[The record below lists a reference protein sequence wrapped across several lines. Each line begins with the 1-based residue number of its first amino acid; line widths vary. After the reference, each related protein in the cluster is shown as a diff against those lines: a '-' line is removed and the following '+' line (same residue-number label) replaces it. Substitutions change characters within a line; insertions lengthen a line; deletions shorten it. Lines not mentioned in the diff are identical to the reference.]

1 MRRGDAE
8 VEQHAVQAVGG
19 GFPVR
24 KVGEAAAMDQH
35 ARVRAEL
42 VFGDRDRFGIL
53 VHEQQ
58 PASGAQALQHATR
71 MSAPPERAIQIRS
84 VLRSEEHTSELQSLM
99 RLSYAVFCLKNKT
112 NITNP
117 HLYTHQHGR

>member
-1 MRRGDAE
+1 
-8 VEQHAVQAVGG
+8 
-19 GFPVR
+19 
-24 KVGEAAAMDQH
+24 MDQH

-84 VLRSEEHTSELQSLM
+84 VLHHMQPFHDLRSEEHTSEVQSLM
-99 RLSYAVFCLKNKT
+99 RISYAVFCLKKKKQTTSSTYKALRNLSKR
-112 NITNP
+112 NNN
-117 HLYTHQHGR
+117 HRKDNSDYN

>member
-1 MRRGDAE
+1 MRISDWSSD
-8 VEQHAVQAVGG
+8 VCSSDLQAVGG

-24 KVGEAAAMDQH
+24 EVGEAAAMDQH

-84 VLRSEEHTSELQSLM
+84 VLHHMQPFHDLRSEEHTSNLPSLM
-99 RLSYAVFCLKNKT
+99 RLSSAVFGLQKKS
-112 NITNP
+112 
-117 HLYTHQHGR
+117 

>member
-1 MRRGDAE
+1 MNRRPPRSKRTVTLFPYTTLFRSGDAE

-24 KVGEAAAMDQH
+24 EVGEAAAMDQH

-84 VLRSEEHTSELQSLM
+84 EIGSAHV
-99 RLSYAVFCLKNKT
+99 
-112 NITNP
+112 
-117 HLYTHQHGR
+117 